1 MTHVVVHIERLVL
14 KEFRPQD
21 GNAVAEGLQ
30 RELSRLLAE
39 PGTALQLAAL
49 RSLPRLHVGG
59 VPLERG
65 VGAQQFGERL
75 AQGIGREIVR

>member
-1 MTHVVVHIERLVL
+1 MTRVVVHIERLVL
-14 KEFRPQD
+14 KDFRPQD
-21 GNAVAEGLQ
+21 GDAVAEGLQ

-39 PGTALQLAAL
+39 PGTAPQLAAL
-49 RSLPRLHVGG
+49 GSLPRLRVGG

-65 VGAQQFGERL
+65 VGAQQIGERL